1 MMTPQE
7 IRERLKEID
16 AQFGVMHILLNKK
29 VKYMSAEDTHYV
41 IMQMQK
47 ILICIGNIFQVAQ
60 NAKKPK
66 KGEAQDEQETGT
78 ST

>member
-16 AQFGVMHILLNKK
+16 AQFGVMHILLDKK

-66 KGEAQDEQETGT
+66 KGQQPTTEVAGL
-78 ST
+78 